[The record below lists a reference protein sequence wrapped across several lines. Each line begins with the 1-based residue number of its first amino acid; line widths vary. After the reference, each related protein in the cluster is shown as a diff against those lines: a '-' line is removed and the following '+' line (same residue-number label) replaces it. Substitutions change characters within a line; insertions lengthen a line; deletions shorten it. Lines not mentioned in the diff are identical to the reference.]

1 MNTIIPWSTSCCNI
15 LSTLEGKYNRK
26 RVDSQIK
33 RLTSQKAVANY
44 SDSDTSPRV
53 LWNNK
58 SRTGMLPAR
67 KQSKN
72 NIPKHG
78 VIQKYFLLCKKS
90 RTTENKYMSHSSG
103 TWFFKRS
110 YQEYL
115 KKGLGGNL
123 DKRKAAVKQFYNA
136 KNERK
141 RDLESLKKHSNML
154 YIMVKRTR
162 SRKELK
168 KIKNIRSKV
177 DNKYDYSN
185 RSRFSSN
192 TESYLLRDNEWY
204 IRQPDERNE
213 TKKLYQIVANNIKNK
228 DQRNN
233 SIDYEPKFDNK
244 FIYLV
249 IQI

>member
-1 MNTIIPWSTSCCNI
+1 MICYWTSRRIILIPLSIEESSANAFCARMPKGLSTSTCNI
-15 LSTLEGKYNRK
+15 VLRPTLER
-26 RVDSQIK
+26 DPT
-33 RLTSQKAVANY
+33 TSTWRR
-44 SDSDTSPRV
+44 D
-53 LWNNK
+53 WE
-58 SRTGMLPAR
+58 
-67 KQSKN
+67 
-72 NIPKHG
+72 
-78 VIQKYFLLCKKS
+78 
-90 RTTENKYMSHSSG
+90 ENW
-103 TWFFKRS
+103 TR
-110 YQEYL
+110 E
-115 KKGLGGNL
+115 
-123 DKRKAAVKQFYNA
+123 AAVKQFYNA

-192 TESYLLRDNEWY
+192 TESYLLRDNEWD

-233 SIDYEPKFDNK
+233 SIDYEPNFDNK

>member
-1 MNTIIPWSTSCCNI
+1 
-15 LSTLEGKYNRK
+15 
-26 RVDSQIK
+26 
-33 RLTSQKAVANY
+33 
-44 SDSDTSPRV
+44 
-53 LWNNK
+53 
-58 SRTGMLPAR
+58 
-67 KQSKN
+67 
-72 NIPKHG
+72 
-78 VIQKYFLLCKKS
+78 
-90 RTTENKYMSHSSG
+90 
-103 TWFFKRS
+103 
-110 YQEYL
+110 
-115 KKGLGGNL
+115 
-123 DKRKAAVKQFYNA
+123 
-136 KNERK
+136 
-141 RDLESLKKHSNML
+141 
-154 YIMVKRTR
+154 MVKRTR

-233 SIDYEPKFDNK
+233 SIDYEPNFDNK